1 MRPPLINDRDLAIL
15 QIMSEQRRGLAE
27 KWRPQYD
34 RKFLVQKGP
43 ELGQLAL
50 FYWSCLI
57 VFQDNPKKSSIALL
71 GALVLVLEWI
81 VKAVAHLV

>member
-1 MRPPLINDRDLAIL
+1 MRPPFISDRDLVIL
-15 QIMSEQRRGLAE
+15 QSVSEQRRDLAE

-71 GALVLVLEWI
+71 GALMLVLEWI
-81 VKAVAHLV
+81 VGLV